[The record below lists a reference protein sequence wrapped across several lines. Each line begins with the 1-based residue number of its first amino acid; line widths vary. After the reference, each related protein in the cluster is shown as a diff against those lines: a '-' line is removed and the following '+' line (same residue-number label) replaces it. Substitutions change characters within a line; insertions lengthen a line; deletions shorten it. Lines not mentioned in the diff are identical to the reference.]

1 MRSTMLCVEGDDT
14 NDTIRAYQHS
24 PPERPTESSLP
35 RKSGNNDD
43 DSIPQSFRC
52 PLTFEVMADP
62 VLDSEG
68 NNFERKALL
77 KWLQKSHLSPVS
89 RQNLN
94 DNALVPNIALRDMIH
109 NAMGEEWIVS
119 RRAELDVEFGP
130 SHPANASLS
139 IHTSKYRKVIDSHLE
154 RVSQE
159 FGSTLQLD
167 EKGICAFVVGDQTMV
182 IEVPETLGH
191 FFIYSSKYVPSLSES
206 TKDRIL
212 ELNYMQAA
220 TRKFICFALL
230 CFCHTWISR
239 DGS

>member
-1 MRSTMLCVEGDDT
+1 MKRICLQGDDT
-14 NDTIRAYQHS
+14 TKDINAFQDS
-24 PPERPTESSLP
+24 PPEPTVLESTCP
-35 RKSGNNDD
+35 CNCGNTDD

-52 PLTFEVMADP
+52 PLTFEVMVDP
-62 VLDSEG
+62 VLDLEG
-68 NNFERKALL
+68 NTFERIALL

-109 NAMGEEWIVS
+109 NAMGEEWIAR
-119 RRAELDVEFGP
+119 RRAELAVEFGTY
-130 SHPANASLS
+130 HPADARIS
-139 IHTSKYRKVIDSHLE
+139 IHSSKYRKVIDCHLE
-154 RVSQE
+154 RVSRE

-167 EKGICAFVVGDQTMV
+167 AKGICAFAVGDQTMV

-191 FFIYSSKYVPSLSES
+191 FFIYSSKHVLCLSEA

-220 TRKFICFALL
+220 TRKFGVCLL
-230 CFCHTWISR
+230 SNFEFFDIEPF
-239 DGS
+239 